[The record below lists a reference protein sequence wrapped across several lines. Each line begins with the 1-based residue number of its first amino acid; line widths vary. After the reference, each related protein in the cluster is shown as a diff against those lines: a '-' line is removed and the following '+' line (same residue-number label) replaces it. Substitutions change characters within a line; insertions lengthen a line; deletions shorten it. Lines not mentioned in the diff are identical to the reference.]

1 MRLLLVED
9 EAPLREQLMQQLQR
23 NGYAVDA
30 AADGREALYLIDEF
44 DYDLAIIDLGLPLI
58 DGLSVIRTARERQ
71 KRFPI
76 LVLTARGRWQDKVE
90 GLEAG
95 GDDYVVKPFQIE
107 EILARLNALL
117 RRSSGFTTPILRFAP
132 LEIDTARQQ
141 VTVANNVIELTAFE
155 YKALLYLVHR
165 HGQVVS
171 KTELTEHLYDQDF
184 DRDSNVIEVF
194 IGRLRKKLDPDHS
207 LNPISTV
214 RGRGYRFELPSSADA

>member
-9 EAPLREQLMQQLQR
+9 EAPLREQLAAQLQR
-23 NGYAVDA
+23 NGYAVDS
-30 AADGREALYLIDEF
+30 AADGREALFLIQEY

-58 DGLSVIRTARERQ
+58 DGLGVIRKARELQ

-107 EILARLNALL
+107 EVIARLNALL
-117 RRSSGFTTPILRFAP
+117 RRTSGFASP
-132 LEIDTARQQ
+132 LLEFEALAIDTAKQEVR
-141 VTVANNVIELTAFE
+141 VAGSAVELTAFE
-155 YKALLYLVHR
+155 YKALLYLTHR

-194 IGRLRKKLDPDHS
+194 IGRLRKKLDPEHT
-207 LNPISTV
+207 LNPITTV
-214 RGRGYRFELPSSADA
+214 RGRGYRFELKSLADA

>member
-9 EAPLREQLMQQLQR
+9 EAPLREQLATQLQR
-23 NGYAVDA
+23 NGYAVDS
-30 AADGREALYLIDEF
+30 AADGREALYLIQEY
-44 DYDLAIIDLGLPLI
+44 DYDLAIIDLGLPMV
-58 DGLSVIRTARERQ
+58 DGLSVIRKTRELQ

-107 EILARLNALL
+107 EVIARLNALL
-117 RRSSGFTTPILRFAP
+117 RRTSGFASP
-132 LEIDTARQQ
+132 LLEFEQLTIDTAKQK
-141 VTVANNVIELTAFE
+141 VSVAGTPVELTAFE
-155 YKALLYLVHR
+155 YKALLYLTHR
-165 HGQVVS
+165 HGQVIS

-194 IGRLRKKLDPDHS
+194 IGRLRKKLDPEHT
-207 LNPISTV
+207 LNPITTV
-214 RGRGYRFELPSSADA
+214 RGRGYRFELKSAGDA

>member
-9 EAPLREQLMQQLQR
+9 EAPLREQLSQQLQR
-23 NGYAVDA
+23 HGYAVDS
-30 AADGREALYLIDEF
+30 AADGREALYLIGEF
-44 DYDLAIIDLGLPLI
+44 NYDLAVIDLGLPLV
-58 DGLSVIRTARERQ
+58 DGITVIRTAREQQ

-107 EILARLNALL
+107 EVLARLNALL
-117 RRSSGFTTPILRFAP
+117 RRSGGFASPVLAFDS

-141 VTVANNVIELTAFE
+141 ITVNDNVIELTAFE
-155 YKALLYLVHR
+155 YKALLYLAHR
-165 HGQVVS
+165 HGTVVS

-194 IGRLRKKLDPDHS
+194 IGRLRKKLDPDHT
-207 LNPISTV
+207 LNPIATV

>member
-9 EAPLREQLMQQLQR
+9 EAPLREQLAAQLQR
-23 NGYAVDA
+23 NGYAVDS
-30 AADGREALYLIDEF
+30 AADGREALFLIQEY

-58 DGLSVIRTARERQ
+58 DGLGVIRKTRELQ

-107 EILARLNALL
+107 EVIARLNALL
-117 RRSSGFTTPILRFAP
+117 RRTSGFASP
-132 LEIDTARQQ
+132 LLEFEALVIDTAKQEVR
-141 VTVANNVIELTAFE
+141 VAGSTVELTAFE
-155 YKALLYLVHR
+155 YKALLYLTHR

-194 IGRLRKKLDPDHS
+194 IGRLRKKLDPEHT
-207 LNPISTV
+207 LNPITTV
-214 RGRGYRFELPSSADA
+214 RGRGYRFELKSLADA

>member
-9 EAPLREQLMQQLQR
+9 EASLREQLAQQLQR
-23 NGYAVDA
+23 HGYAVDC
-30 AADGREALYLIDEF
+30 AADGREALYLIGEY
-44 DYDLAIIDLGLPLI
+44 DYDLGVIDLGLPHV
-58 DGLSVIRTARERQ
+58 DGLSVIRQAREQQ

-107 EILARLNALL
+107 EVLARLNALL
-117 RRSSGFTTPILRFAP
+117 RRTSGFASPLLEFGNLIL
-132 LEIDTARQQ
+132 DTAKQEVR
-141 VTVANNVIELTAFE
+141 VDSVAVELTAFE
-155 YKALLYLVHR
+155 YKALLYLAHR

-194 IGRLRKKLDPDHS
+194 IGRLRKKLDPEHT
-207 LNPISTV
+207 LNPITTI
-214 RGRGYRFELPSSADA
+214 RGRGYRFELKSSADA

>member
-9 EAPLREQLMQQLQR
+9 ETPLREQLTQQLQR
-23 NGYAVDA
+23 QGYAVDS
-30 AADGREALYLIDEF
+30 AADGREALYLIGEF
-44 DYDLAIIDLGLPLI
+44 DYDLAVIDLGLPLV
-58 DGLSVIRTARERQ
+58 DGLTVIRTARERQ

-95 GDDYVVKPFQIE
+95 GDDYVAKPFQLE
-107 EILARLNALL
+107 EVVARLNALL
-117 RRSSGFTTPILRFAP
+117 RRSGGFATPLLKFGAV
-132 LEIDTARQQ
+132 EVDTGRQQ
-141 VTVANNVIELTAFE
+141 VTVGGSVVELTAFE

-194 IGRLRKKLDPDHS
+194 IGRLRKKLDPEHA

-214 RGRGYRFELPSSADA
+214 RGRGYRFELPSSTDA

>member
-9 EAPLREQLMQQLQR
+9 EAPLREQLTQQLQR
-23 NGYAVDA
+23 QGYAVDS
-30 AADGREALYLIDEF
+30 AADGREALYLIGEF
-44 DYDLAIIDLGLPLI
+44 DYDLAVIDLGLPLV
-58 DGLSVIRTARERQ
+58 DGLTVIRTARERQ

-95 GDDYVVKPFQIE
+95 GDDYVAKPFQLE
-107 EILARLNALL
+107 EVVARLNALL
-117 RRSSGFTTPILRFAP
+117 RRSSGFATPLLKFGAV
-132 LEIDTARQQ
+132 EVDTGRQQ
-141 VTVANNVIELTAFE
+141 VTVSGTVVELTAFE

-194 IGRLRKKLDPDHS
+194 IGRLRKKLDPEHA

-214 RGRGYRFELPSSADA
+214 RGRGYRFELPSSTDA

>member
-9 EAPLREQLMQQLQR
+9 EAPLREQLAQQLQR
-23 NGYAVDA
+23 NGYAVDS
-30 AADGREALYLIDEF
+30 AADGREALYLIQEY
-44 DYDLAIIDLGLPLI
+44 DYDLAIIDLGLPVV
-58 DGLSVIRTARERQ
+58 DGLSVIRKTRELQ

-107 EILARLNALL
+107 EVIARLNALL
-117 RRSSGFTTPILRFAP
+117 RRTSGFASP
-132 LEIDTARQQ
+132 LLEFEAVTIDTAKQEVR
-141 VTVANNVIELTAFE
+141 VNDVAVELTAFE
-155 YKALLYLVHR
+155 YKALLYLTHR

-194 IGRLRKKLDPDHS
+194 IGRLRKKLDPEHT
-207 LNPISTV
+207 LNPITTV
-214 RGRGYRFELPSSADA
+214 RGRGYRFELKSSADA